1 MADPRGQLLAVLH
14 NAASQQPEKLKG
26 AQQQLKQWETL
37 PIFMLHFNSLPI
49 NIRFVA
55 GLYLKNGIDAYWRKT
70 AKNAIRPEE
79 RAQIRSRLLTSLNEE
94 NKQLAVANS
103 VLISKIARH
112 DYPQDWPDLLHNLL
126 HVIQTTASAPD
137 ASSQL
142 LRARSLHVLNL
153 VIKAL
158 CSKTLAPAR
167 RQFQQI
173 APDLFRSIASIYVS
187 IADTTISKVAS
198 QPAIVNSEEEHSRL
212 LSDLDVTATC
222 LKSLRRLLIHGFTDH
237 QKSHEAREFVTITYK
252 HLQQY
257 FEIRSVLL
265 SMKFDE
271 HSPIRKLVES
281 HITKLGKLYN
291 EMQKAHAVSFI
302 LLPSAI
308 DIIQFYW
315 QQIVQEGERAISF
328 YGAGR
333 AVDPPLFERFL
344 VQGLLLL
351 KRVIKGASYSVDPS
365 NSEEENVN
373 TQQAKHLIDTNLL
386 TPAFVNSCAE
396 VLVTKYM
403 QLRPEDLDLWESD
416 PEGWVNGEEADHWE
430 FELKPCAEKVFMDLL
445 TSYRVQLSPILINL
459 VDTVAVVNDH
469 NSLLFK
475 DAIYCSIGLGANE
488 LFDTLDFNNL
498 LVTRLVPEA
507 SNKEPSFKILRRRIA
522 WMIGHWI
529 GVKIDKQYRNYVY
542 QVMLQLLAPEEDMVV
557 RLVAANNLRN
567 CVDDWDFETEDFVP
581 YIEPSILLLTALL
594 KDVEEFDS
602 RMRIL
607 NCLNI
612 VIDRVESRITPY
624 AHQIVE
630 LLPPLWAASEED
642 HLFKSTILV
651 TLTKLMGSLKEQSNH
666 LYQYVLPLIE
676 HSVYRDQEAHIY
688 LLEDGLDLWWVTV
701 QSATECTPQ
710 LLQMFPVAIEYL
722 EYGTETLRK
731 ILKIIESYSV
741 LAPELVLS
749 QFASP
754 LFTQLAGLIGDLKP
768 EATNTIIHLLDTIL
782 LSAPVHL
789 YAEALINSN
798 LLWRLLNIIM
808 ENKEYAFILTQYLS
822 IFARIAIFDPSF
834 FLRFIDLAGQQ
845 FNPPQPELLGVFLD
859 NWFGKFDNIS
869 HPRQRKLACMAITNL
884 ISTTNPVILE
894 RLHSIMV
901 IWSDVLS
908 EVKESGGGESVL
920 PIKCALVYWE
930 DNNNDDDAAE
940 IEGTPETRRRK
951 ELLQRDPI
959 HTTNLLTF
967 IQTKLKECEYMNGG
981 TEVFNKTYLSKV
993 DAALLDQMST
1003 LLAP

>member
-1 MADPRGQLLAVLH
+1 MTDARSQLLDVLD
-14 NAASQQPEKLKG
+14 NAASQQPEKVKL
-26 AQQQLKQWETL
+26 AQQQLKQWETSPDFYATL
-37 PIFMLHFNSLPI
+37 QDIFYDTSLPI
-49 NIRFVA
+49 NLRFVA
-55 GLYLKNGIDAYWRKT
+55 GLYLKNGIDVYWRKT

-94 NKQLAVANS
+94 NKQLAVANA
-103 VLISKIARH
+103 VLISKIARF

-137 ASSQL
+137 SSSQL
-142 LRARSLHVLNL
+142 LRARSLHTLNL

-187 IADTTISKVAS
+187 IADLTISKVTT
-198 QPAIVNSEEEHSRL
+198 QPAHLNNDEEHTRI

-222 LKSLRRLLIHGFTDH
+222 LKCLRRLLIHGFTDLH
-237 QKSHEAREFVTITYK
+237 QSQEVREFISITYK
-252 HLQQY
+252 HIQQY
-257 FEIRSVLL
+257 FEMRSVLM
-265 SMKFDE
+265 SMNFDE
-271 HSPIRKLVES
+271 HSPLRKLVES

-291 EMQKAHAVSFI
+291 ELQKTYPVSFI
-302 LLPSAI
+302 LLPSTI

-315 QQIVQEGERAISF
+315 QHIVHEGERAISF

-351 KRVIKGASYSVDPS
+351 KRVIKGASYAVDAA
-365 NSEEENVN
+365 NSDEENAN
-373 TQQAKHLIDTNLL
+373 ALQAKSIIDSRLL
-386 TPAFVNSCAE
+386 TPEFVNTCAE

-416 PEGWVNGEEADHWE
+416 PEGLVNGEEADHWE

-459 VDTVAVVNDH
+459 VDNVAVVTDH

-475 DAIYCSIGLGANE
+475 DAIYCSVGLGANE
-488 LFDTLDFNNL
+488 LFDSFDFNNF
-498 LVTRLVPEA
+498 LVNRLVPEA

-522 WMIGHWI
+522 WIIGHWI
-529 GVKIDKQYRNYVY
+529 GVKIDKQYRSYVY
-542 QVMLQLLAPEEDMVV
+542 QIMLQLLAPEEDMVV

-581 YIEPSILLLTALL
+581 YIEPSIQLLTALL
-594 KDVEEFDS
+594 KDVEECDS

-607 NCLNI
+607 SCLNI

-624 AHQIVE
+624 AQQIVE

-651 TLTKLMGSLKEQSNH
+651 TLTKLMGSLKEQSSH
-666 LYQYVLPLIE
+666 LYDYVLPLIE
-676 HSVYRDQEAHIY
+676 HSVDRNQEAHIY
-688 LLEDGLDLWWVTV
+688 LLEDGLDLWWVTI
-701 QSATECTPQ
+701 QSATECSPR
-710 LLQMFPVAIEYL
+710 LLQMFPIAIEYL

-731 ILKIIESYSV
+731 VLKIIESYTI
-741 LAPELVLS
+741 LAPDLVLS
-749 QFASP
+749 QFALR
-754 LFTQLAGLIGDLKP
+754 LFTSLTNLIGDLKP

-782 LSAPVHL
+782 FASPVHL
-789 YAEALINSN
+789 YAEALFNSN
-798 LLWRLLNIIM
+798 LLWRMLNIIM

-822 IFARIAIFDPSF
+822 IFARIAIFDLSI
-834 FLRFIDLAGQQ
+834 FLNFIEMAGQQ
-845 FNPPQPELLGVFLD
+845 FNPTQPGLLGAFID
-859 NWFGKFDNIS
+859 NWLDKFDNIS

-884 ISTTNPVILE
+884 IATTNPIILD
-894 RLHSIMV
+894 RLHGIMV
-901 IWSDVLS
+901 VWSDVLS
-908 EVKESGGGESVL
+908 EVKESGGGD
-920 PIKCALVYWE
+920 ALVYWD
-930 DNNNDDDAAE
+930 DNSNDIDTAE

-967 IQTKLKECEYMNGG
+967 IQTKLKDSEYMNGG
-981 TEVFNKTYLSKV
+981 TEAFNKTYLSKV
-993 DAALLDQMST
+993 DVALLDQMST
-1003 LLAP
+1003 LLMH

>member
-1 MADPRGQLLAVLH
+1 MSGARDQLLGVLYQ
-14 NAASQQPEKLKG
+14 AASQDPEKLKN
-26 AQQQLKQWETL
+26 AQQQLKQWETSPDFYSTL
-37 PIFMLHFNSLPI
+37 QDIFYDISLPV
-49 NIRFVA
+49 NVRFVS
-55 GLYLKNGIDAYWRKT
+55 GLYLKNGIDAYWPRFDCENLQT
-70 AKNAIRPEE
+70 YLFNFESSIRPEE
-79 RAQIRSRLLTSLNEE
+79 RSQIRSRLLTSLNEE
-94 NKQLAVANS
+94 NKQLATANA
-103 VLISKIARH
+103 VVISKIARF
-112 DYPQDWPDLLHNLL
+112 DFPQDWPDLLHNLL
-126 HVIQTTASAPD
+126 HVIQSTATAPD
-137 ASSQL
+137 AASQL

-173 APDLFRSIASIYVS
+173 APDLFRNIASIYVS
-187 IADTTISKVAS
+187 IADMCISKVAA
-198 QPAIVNSEEEHSRL
+198 QPEIVNNEEEHGRL
-212 LSDLDVTATC
+212 LADLDVSSTC
-222 LKSLRRLLIHGFTDH
+222 LKCIRRLLIHGFSDH
-237 QKSHEAREFVTITYK
+237 QQSQEVQQFVIITYK
-252 HLQQY
+252 HIQQY
-257 FEIRSVLL
+257 FELRTVLL
-265 SMKFDE
+265 SMNFDE
-271 HSPIRKLVES
+271 HSPLRKLVES

-291 EMQKAHAVSFI
+291 ELQKAHPVPFI
-302 LLPSAI
+302 LLPCAI

-315 QQIVQEGERAISF
+315 QNIVQEGERAISF

-333 AVDPPLFERFL
+333 AVDPPLFEKFL

-351 KRVIKGASYSVDPS
+351 KRVIKGSFYRVDAA
-365 NSEEENVN
+365 NSDEENAN
-373 TQQAKHLIDTNLL
+373 AQQARTLIDSRLL
-386 TPAFVNSCAE
+386 TPAFVHSCAE

-445 TSYRVQLSPILINL
+445 ISYTEQLSPILVNL
-459 VDTVAVVNDH
+459 VDTVAVVNDQ

-488 LFDTLDFNNL
+488 LFNTFDFNNF
-498 LVTRLVPEA
+498 LVNRLVPEVA
-507 SNKEPSFKILRRRIA
+507 NKEPTFKILRRRIA

-529 GVKIDKQYRNYVY
+529 GVKIDKQYRSYVY
-542 QVMLQLLAPEEDMVV
+542 QIMLQLLAPEEDMVV

-581 YIEPSILLLTALL
+581 YIESSILLLTALL

-612 VIDRVESRITPY
+612 VIDRVETRIAPY
-624 AHQIVE
+624 AQQIVE
-630 LLPPLWAASEED
+630 LLPPLWAAAEDD

-651 TLTKLMGSLKEQSNH
+651 TLTKLVG
-666 LYQYVLPLIE
+666 
-676 HSVYRDQEAHIY
+676 EAHIY

-710 LLQMFPVAIEYL
+710 LLQMFPAAVEYL

-731 ILKIIESYSV
+731 VLKIIESYV
-741 LAPELVLS
+741 MLAPEAILS
-749 QFASP
+749 QFALP
-754 LFTQLAGLIGDLKP
+754 LFNSLAGLIGDLKP

-782 LSAPVHL
+782 LCAPIQL

-798 LLWRLLNIIM
+798 LLWRMLNIIL

-822 IFARIAIFDPSF
+822 IFARIAIFDQSF
-834 FLRFIDLAGQQ
+834 LLKFTEVAGQQ
-845 FNPPQPELLGVFLD
+845 FNPPQPGLLGAFLD
-859 NWFGKFDNIS
+859 NWLDKFDNIS

-884 ISTTNPVILE
+884 IATTNPVILD
-894 RLHSIMV
+894 RLHGIMV

-908 EVKESGGGESVL
+908 EVKESGGGD
-920 PIKCALVYWE
+920 ALVYWE
-930 DNNNDDDAAE
+930 DNSNEVDTSE
-940 IEGTPETRRRK
+940 IEGTPETRRK
-951 ELLQRDPI
+951 KDLLQRDPI
-959 HTTNLLTF
+959 HTTNLLSF
-967 IQTKLKECEYMNGG
+967 IQTKLKESEYLNGG
-981 TEVFNKTYLSKV
+981 TEAFNNAYLSKV

-1003 LLAP
+1003 LLTQ